1 MNSHVRRWR
10 RVRPQKLSSYDK
22 RLRRM
27 SVDSHASRRAKPLT
41 EWQTSTPDRPLAG
54 EFFQPKAEVVEP
66 WLNLATMRRILVTG
80 MSGTGKS
87 SALAE
92 LSRLGFRVVDTD
104 LSGWSEWSD
113 ADGGYVWREDR
124 MTELLERH
132 DGPSL
137 YVSGTVSNQGRFYD
151 RFDAVVLLSAP
162 AEVLLSRINDRA
174 TNSYGKSPEERE
186 LIMRHLADVEPLL
199 RRTCT
204 HELDAAEPLANIVD
218 RLAELGRDAS
228 A

>member
-1 MNSHVRRWR
+1 
-10 RVRPQKLSSYDK
+10 
-22 RLRRM
+22 
-27 SVDSHASRRAKPLT
+27 
-41 EWQTSTPDRPLAG
+41 
-54 EFFQPKAEVVEP
+54 
-66 WLNLATMRRILVTG
+66 

-92 LSRLGFRVVDTD
+92 LGRLGFRVVDTD
-104 LSGWSEWSD
+104 LGGWSEWSD
-113 ADGGYVWREDR
+113 AEGGYVWREDR
-124 MTELLERH
+124 MTELLARH

-174 TNSYGKSPEERE
+174 TNSYGKSPEQRE
-186 LIMRHLADVEPLL
+186 MVLRHLVDVEPLL

-204 HELDAAEPLANIVD
+204 HELDAAKPLANIVD
-218 RLAELGRDAS
+218 RLAELGRDAC